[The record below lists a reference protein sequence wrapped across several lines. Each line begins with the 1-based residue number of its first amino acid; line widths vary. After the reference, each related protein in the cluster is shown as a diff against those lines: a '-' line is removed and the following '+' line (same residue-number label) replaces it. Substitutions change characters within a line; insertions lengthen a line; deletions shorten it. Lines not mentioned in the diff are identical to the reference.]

1 MTALITCGHT
11 RAGLAATRAL
21 GRAGIAVAVAAP
33 VRPALAMWSRF
44 ATSTLLVPEAGGEAR
59 RFAEAVGDEAAGRHC
74 DLVLAATDDALWAL
88 SRWRDLL
95 PVAACRALPPHDA
108 VTRVLD
114 RTALYDRARGLGVA
128 TIDALRIDVPE
139 AVEPA
144 LLRIDAERALPLLV
158 RPLVPWVERE
168 DGTRRVADSIP
179 VETIA
184 ELRQLLYAREDLVAG
199 GCLLEPR
206 PPGRWISYGAV
217 CDGGRVLGEVFQERL
232 RERGDLSGVS
242 SLARTLPPD
251 DEVRALA
258 TTILSSLS
266 WQGPVLVEMHR
277 DAAGVLRLHNVIGR
291 LWGSVQLAINAGL
304 DVPVLCDGLVKGT
317 APAVVRT
324 AEPGHLWRW
333 IVGDLEV
340 MALRAKRLVSRV
352 DGAGEL
358 RARLRGFAELFQ
370 LSELLDAEPDVWDAA
385 DPLPF
390 VLEVEH
396 RIEETRRQ
404 RKARALLTP

>member
-21 GRAGIAVAVAAP
+21 GRAGVAVAVAAP

-44 ATSTLLVPEAGGEAR
+44 ATSTLLVPDAGGEAQ

-74 DLVLAATDDALWAL
+74 ELVLPSTDDALWAL

-95 PVAACRALPPHDA
+95 PPAAGRALPPHDA

-114 RTALYDRARGLGVA
+114 RTALYDRARALGIA
-128 TIDALRIDVPE
+128 TIDAMRIDVAE

-144 LLRIDAERALPLLV
+144 LLRIDAEGALPLLV

-168 DGTRRVADSIP
+168 DGTRRVAESIP
-179 VETIA
+179 VESIA
-184 ELRQLLYAREDLVAG
+184 ELRRLLYAREDLVSG

-206 PPGRWISYGAV
+206 PRGRWLAYGAV
-217 CDGGRVLGEVFQERL
+217 CDQGKVLGEVFQERL

-242 SLARTLPPD
+242 SLARTLPE
-251 DEVRALA
+251 DEQVRALA
-258 TTILSSLS
+258 TTILASLS
-266 WQGPVLVEMHR
+266 WQGPVLVEMHE
-277 DAAGVLRLHNVIGR
+277 DAQGTLRLHNVIGR
-291 LWGSVQLAINAGL
+291 LWGSVQLAINAGF
-304 DVPVLCDGLVKGT
+304 DVPVLCEGLVRGAIPT
-317 APAVVRT
+317 VVRT

-340 MALRAKRLVSRV
+340 MALRARKLVARV
-352 DGAGEL
+352 DGASQLKERL
-358 RARLRGFAELFQ
+358 RAFMDLFRVD
-370 LSELLDAEPDVWDAA
+370 ELLDAEPDVWDAA

-396 RIEETRRQ
+396 RIEEARRQ
-404 RKARALLTP
+404 RRARALLTA

>member
-33 VRPALAMWSRF
+33 VRPALAMWSRY
-44 ATSTLLVPEAGGEAR
+44 ATSTFLVPEAGGAAQ
-59 RFAEAVGDEAAGRHC
+59 RFAETVADEAAGRRC
-74 DLVLAATDDALWAL
+74 DLVLPATDDALWAL

-95 PVAACRALPPHDA
+95 PAAALRALPSHDA

-114 RTALYDRARGLGVA
+114 RTALYDRARALGIA
-128 TIDALRIDVPE
+128 TIDALRIDVAE

-144 LLRIDAERALPLLV
+144 LLRIDAEGALPLLV

-168 DGTRRVADSIP
+168 DGTRRVVESIP
-179 VETIA
+179 VETIG
-184 ELRQLLYAREDLVAG
+184 ELRRILYAREDLVTG

-206 PPGRWISYGAV
+206 PPGRWFGYGAV
-217 CDGGRVLGEVFQERL
+217 CSAGRVLGEVFQERL

-251 DEVRALA
+251 DRVRALA
-258 TTILSSLS
+258 VAILESLS
-266 WQGPVLVEMHR
+266 WQGPVLVEMHQHPS
-277 DAAGVLRLHNVIGR
+277 GSLRLHNVIGR
-291 LWGSVQLAINAGL
+291 IWGSMQLAINAGL
-304 DVPVLCDGLVKGT
+304 NVPALCDGLVRGVL
-317 APAVVRT
+317 PEVVHT

-340 MALRAKRLVSRV
+340 MGRRARRVLGRV
-352 DGAGEL
+352 DGAGQL
-358 RARLRGFAELFQ
+358 VARLRAFAEMFRLGELF
-370 LSELLDAEPDVWDAA
+370 DAEPDVWDAG

-404 RKARALLTP
+404 HRARALLTS

>member
-44 ATSTLLVPEAGGEAR
+44 ATATLLVPDAGGEAQ
-59 RFAEAVGDEAAGRHC
+59 RFAEIIGDEAAGRHC
-74 DLVLAATDDALWAL
+74 DLVLPATDDALWAL

-95 PVAACRALPPHDA
+95 PAAACRALAPHDA

-144 LLRIDAERALPLLV
+144 LRKIDAERGLPLLV

-168 DGTRRVADSIP
+168 DGTRRVAESIP
-179 VETIA
+179 VESIA
-184 ELRQLLYAREDLVAG
+184 ELRRLLYARDDLVTG

-206 PPGRWISYGAV
+206 PPGRWVSYGAV
-217 CDGGRVLGEVFQERL
+217 CDGGAVLGEVFQERL
-232 RERGDLSGVS
+232 HERGDLSGVS

-251 DEVRALA
+251 ERVRALA
-258 TTILSSLS
+258 TTVLSSLS
-266 WQGPVLVEMHR
+266 WQGPVLVEMHQ
-277 DAAGVLRLHNVIGR
+277 DGVGQLRLHNIIGR

-304 DVPVLCDGLVKGT
+304 DVPVLCDGLVRGVR
-317 APAVVRT
+317 PDVVRT

-340 MALRAKRLVSRV
+340 MALRARKLWSRV

-358 RARLRGFAELFQ
+358 KARLRAFADLFRVE
-370 LSELLDAEPDVWDAA
+370 ELLEAEPDVWDAA

-396 RIEETRRQ
+396 RIEEARRQ
-404 RKARALLTP
+404 RRARALLTP